1 MSIGTKIQ
9 EIRKSH
15 NLSQQQFAERFG
27 VTRQTVSNWEND
39 KHYPD
44 MEILKHI
51 SNEYE
56 VSFDTL
62 IKEDEIYIK
71 SIDTTRKKLSLWKKT
86 LLVSVVLILGLLTAL
101 FTVLHFSYKP
111 TPDKSRITTDTNIK
125 MMVDIYGSSPSSA
138 ITRTFDA
145 GSYESFS
152 ESKRINIRSNTCGKI
167 EGDVPCVF
175 IKNRA
180 ESYVKLRFQDTDY
193 KNQAPKIDSIKLY
206 TAPGMPVAPQERKDK
221 MVTYTENDA
230 GVTVF
235 LSDFLSEDEVTL
247 NDNLD
252 ENKTAVWFCIFEIKY
267 SIGNNKYVSLTSVAV
282 AYYKA

>member
-1 MSIGTKIQ
+1 
-9 EIRKSH
+9 
-15 NLSQQQFAERFG
+15 
-27 VTRQTVSNWEND
+27 
-39 KHYPD
+39 
-44 MEILKHI
+44 ME
-51 SNEYE
+51 
-56 VSFDTL
+56 
-62 IKEDEIYIK
+62 
-71 SIDTTRKKLSLWKKT
+71 KT

-138 ITRTFDA
+138 ITKTFDA

-221 MVTYTENDA
+221 IVTYTENDA